1 MGTKSR
7 MELVEE
13 NKSQNFVCRKAQEK
27 LRTKKAV
34 KFYSELFISAM
45 QKIKQI

>member
-1 MGTKSR
+1 

-13 NKSQNFVCRKAQEK
+13 NKSQNFLCRKAQEK
-27 LRTKKAV
+27 TQDKENV